1 MLPLITLPSDYRTT
15 PPQVGEQDDILTAL
29 TECESSAVFFCK
41 CEPLINVAYTAFKR
55 TTTITSKSLTPSRAA
70 KSSEYAKIQAGD
82 QRLLDCR
89 CAAGNQVNTVAP
101 PIQLFNP
108 AFAFFSSKAFDPNY
122 DVPDDFVLHVRDLV
136 VQFAL
141 IYPNEDA
148 RQHDLRPF
156 VQKAIGRP
164 LVVVNN
170 SDRTVPDVAV
180 LSSCGE
186 LTVYLVI
193 GEEKN
198 EFGDGG
204 SDPSTQAAF
213 SFLRM
218 LSQKEVMTAIPHPFY
233 FILLIPCLRRTANSF

>member
-1 MLPLITLPSDYRTT
+1 M
-15 PPQVGEQDDILTAL
+15 
-29 TECESSAVFFCK
+29 
-41 CEPLINVAYTAFKR
+41 
-55 TTTITSKSLTPSRAA
+55 
-70 KSSEYAKIQAGD
+70 
-82 QRLLDCR
+82 
-89 CAAGNQVNTVAP
+89 AP